1 MQDST
6 GHAPAE
12 IDWLERRLQSLSSD
26 RALHLAPVPPRFPHL
41 LTRDPPPSNSSESFS
56 SVRALS
62 SNSCSR
68 SSLLRCS
75 GCVKVT
81 MKERKVVSNLYQ
93 DRFRG
98 RNLSPKKMKNPYIF
112 LCVTFII
119 ILGESKDELMIYGGV
134 NVGG

>member
-12 IDWLERRLQSLSSD
+12 IDWLERRLQSLSGD
-26 RALHLAPVPPRFPHL
+26 RALHLAPVPPRSPHL

-56 SVRALS
+56 SALALS

-68 SSLLRCS
+68 SSPFRCS

-81 MKERKVVSNLYQ
+81 MEERKVVLKLYQ
-93 DRFRG
+93 DRFRD
-98 RNLSPKKMKNPYIF
+98 RNLSPKNEKSFF